1 MSQGHNFIE
10 KTWRQC
16 AWHEWKVQ
24 IRTAIPSMVG
34 MVVNRIPWI
43 ISICFAGKIGSE
55 QLAVIALSTT
65 LCKEH
70 IDMIVMHF
78 VHTLI
83 PVQFQISY

>member
-34 MVVNRIPWI
+34 MVVNRIPW
-43 ISICFAGKIGSE
+43 
-55 QLAVIALSTT
+55 
-65 LCKEH
+65 
-70 IDMIVMHF
+70 
-78 VHTLI
+78 
-83 PVQFQISY
+83 